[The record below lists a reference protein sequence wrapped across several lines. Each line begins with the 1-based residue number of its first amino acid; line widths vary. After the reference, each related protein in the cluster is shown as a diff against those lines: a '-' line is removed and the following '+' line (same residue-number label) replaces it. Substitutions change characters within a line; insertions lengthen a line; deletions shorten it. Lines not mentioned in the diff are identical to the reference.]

1 MNTTDT
7 RKLIG
12 ITGMLV
18 AVGVIIYLLID
29 DTFQEQPTIQPPYVP
44 EPPQPT
50 PVTTAAVAEQPT
62 QTQEQAPDPS
72 KVIPLH
78 PIVVKAAPI
87 PPEAPIEKE
96 TITDTPEDVT
106 IVAETTPEPSYTIV
120 TAPIQPPSS
129 PAGIAASDS
138 VTVPLETAS
147 ENEDVLATEET
158 LVVSAI
164 PEPPSATKE
173 RFPLQLGDT
182 GEEVVRLQTWLFR
195 KYGTLLTHTGVFDAA
210 TLALVQKEFG
220 SDKLSAAEYKK
231 HKMHLHLS
239 KQKAHWS

>member
-7 RKLIG
+7 KKLIG

-50 PVTTAAVAEQPT
+50 PVTTAAVAEPT
-62 QTQEQAPDPS
+62 QTQEEAPDPS

-78 PIVVKAAPI
+78 PITVKAEPI

-96 TITDTPEDVT
+96 TITDTPEEV
-106 IVAETTPEPSYTIV
+106 VAVPQTDTEPSYTIV
-120 TAPIQPPSS
+120 TATIQPPSS
-129 PAGIAASDS
+129 PAGITTVAP
-138 VTVPLETAS
+138 VTIALETAS
-147 ENEDVLATEET
+147 EGEDLLATEEA

-164 PEPPSATKE
+164 PEPPSTREE

-182 GEEVVRLQTWLFR
+182 GEEVIRLQTWLFR
-195 KYGTLLTHTGVFDAA
+195 KYGTLLAHTGVFDAA

-220 SDKLSAAEYKK
+220 SDKLSASEYKK